1 MKRPH
6 RHNPWESMPNHDV
19 KPNNVAILI
28 DIENINDVKW
38 VKAVL
43 DGSRRYGQVVVKR
56 AVGNWTSK
64 GEKIQN
70 ELTELGVALIH
81 QAPTGKGKNAS
92 DVRLVIEAMDLLH
105 NPTVLIDVFVIATS
119 DVDFV
124 PLATRLRSV
133 GTRVIG
139 FGLGHSADLW
149 KKSVDEFT
157 QLDASENQAA
167 NSKKK
172 STSKVP
178 KPLPTKTVTS
188 IRKALTELAIEHPD
202 GVPGAKLHARIREL
216 VPSFDYKKLGFSS
229 FKKLVTSLD
238 FANVP
243 DKPKTGVFRVTK
255 RKSK

>member
-1 MKRPH
+1 M
-6 RHNPWESMPNHDV
+6 NT
-19 KPNNVAILI
+19 NNVAILI

-38 VKAVL
+38 VKSVL
-43 DGSRRYGQVVVKR
+43 DMSTQHGKVVFKR

-70 ELTELGVALIH
+70 ELTELGVALVH

-105 NPTVLIDVFVIATS
+105 NPTVSIDVFVIATS

-124 PLATRLRSV
+124 PLATRLRAV
-133 GTRVIG
+133 GKRVIG

-149 KKSVDEFT
+149 KKSVDEFA
-157 QLDASENQAA
+157 QLDASKHQAA
-167 NSKKK
+167 NTKAKN
-172 STSKVP
+172 STSIAP
-178 KPLPTKTVTS
+178 KPLPTKTVTL
-188 IRKALTELAIEHPD
+188 IRKALTELANEHPD

-243 DKPKTGVFRVTK
+243 DRPKTGVFRITL